1 MKKHLIQSKILRY
14 SIFLIA
20 FTPFAAC
27 SGGASQSSEAKEA
40 ANEYNEK
47 KFDDENTKIDAQFLI
62 AAAEINLEEIKLG
75 QLAQQNGGSASV
87 KEMGKMM
94 QDAHTQSYNELT
106 VLAQNKIVTI
116 PTEMNANGVAFY
128 EKMKG
133 KSGADFDK
141 EYTEIM
147 VRDHEKAIALFE
159 SAANSSRD
167 AEVKQFAGKML
178 PVLQTHLNTASA
190 NHKL

>member
-1 MKKHLIQSKILRY
+1 MKNQLITATLLRY
-14 SIFLIA
+14 SIFLI
-20 FTPFAAC
+20 TIVPLAAC

-47 KFDDENTKIDAQFLI
+47 KFDDENTKVDAQFLI
-62 AAAEINLEEIKLG
+62 SAAEINLEEIKLG

-94 QDAHTQSYNELT
+94 EDAHTQTYNELA
-106 VLAQNKIVTI
+106 VLAQTKIVTI
-116 PTEMNANGVAFY
+116 PTEMNANGIAFY

-147 VRDHEKAIALFE
+147 IRDHEKAIELFE

-167 AEVKQFAGKML
+167 PDVKQFAGKTL

>member
-1 MKKHLIQSKILRY
+1 MKKQLIPSTILRY

-20 FTPFAAC
+20 LTPFAAC

-75 QLAQQNGGSASV
+75 QLAQHNGGSASV

-94 QDAHTQSYNELT
+94 EDAHTQSYNELT

-116 PTEMNANGVAFY
+116 PTEMNTNGVAFY

-133 KSGADFDK
+133 KSGAEFDK

-147 VRDHEKAIALFE
+147 VRDHEKAIELFE